1 MKGLSQEMSFITKSD
16 RNLPP
21 PADRAFEDIE
31 MCLQFVVSF
40 SLAELCC
47 GARSVLLDHSSP
59 FQLNDVRQKPKQPGK
74 LPPTQLQL

>member
-40 SLAELCC
+40 SL
-47 GARSVLLDHSSP
+47 LLSCAVVP
-59 FQLNDVRQKPKQPGK
+59 TVYFLTIQVRFT
-74 LPPTQLQL
+74 LTM